1 MKNSKETLK
10 VIGTLSIGVITGIIL
25 GVLFAPDKG
34 RNARDKFSGK
44 TKRLDED
51 SIKRIKDDIIAFR
64 SRADE
69 LEKLTEK

>member
-34 RNARDKFSGK
+34 RNTRDKFSGK

-69 LEKLTEK
+69 LEKLTEM